1 MLPRLTKSRSS
12 KVPLSSIASRSGLLK
27 HRYGRSP
34 RIWLITDAA
43 DIRSIPREIHAIVR
57 DERRV
62 VRDFAEWAKS
72 RGSSDA
78 CLIWFVGDRLLEGDP
93 RDILKSLHSEDC
105 RSFVVVSTPCVEG
118 IPYVTT
124 QPRIFANAGSV
135 EHWNFRTRI
144 ESTATPATGA
154 MLDSSR
160 PDEPWTKLVD
170 AISLEK
176 TTTGA
181 GVEPLVYLWESRDK
195 LPDIVGAL
203 VLRNLAAMMLRHQ
216 KYVDARKLLEA
227 GAKLYPTY
235 AKLHY
240 LAALL
245 AIREHRF
252 GEAPSL
258 LERAKSCGVVFPGS
272 GGENSYRC
280 DWLLGVLAARVGDNR
295 NAFQRL
301 LPGVKH
307 DPLFEPSLTEIFKLR
322 LPRSMIESQQ
332 YVFTRAARLNPHVAA
347 RISEYFSKHGVHDA
361 ARRITE
367 TIPLEP
373 PPREGVENQLTS
385 SASPIRTMVQTT
397 SHQNPQETVKQA
409 TGVIFEGPFFEYS
422 SLARVNREIALAL
435 VSSDEFVVRLET
447 SSPAAQSPRLIPDG
461 SRLTPAIHRQIHAT
475 NLTIRHQWPPNFRRP
490 STGKLAVIL
499 PWEYGGVPRVWIDQI
514 RQNVDELWVPSNFVR
529 EVFVRNGVDSER
541 VVVIPN
547 GYDPEIFTAG
557 GSSFRPQGSRDFV
570 FLFVGG
576 IIRRKGVDLLL
587 SAFEA
592 AFDPSEGATLV
603 FLISGSA
610 GAYQHNSLLS
620 EIEAASTNPK
630 HPPILSIFE
639 TVDDFV
645 LASLYRGAN
654 ALVLPYRGEGF
665 GMPLLEAM
673 ACGTPVITTAEGPAK
688 EFCDDSNS
696 YLLSATIDLVLD
708 QPPPLGPIVG
718 GLTWYEPSFVELVHT
733 LRHVYKNRG
742 EAAAKGQAAAKSV
755 RHLTWQNATGQYAAR
770 IRQLCEL

>member
-1 MLPRLTKSRSS
+1 
-12 KVPLSSIASRSGLLK
+12 VPLYSLDSRSGLLK
-27 HRYGRSP
+27 HQYAHSP
-34 RIWLITDAA
+34 RIWLITDVT
-43 DIRSIPREIHAIVR
+43 DIRSIPREIYAIVR

-62 VRDFAEWAKS
+62 VRDFAEWSKS
-72 RGSSDA
+72 KGSSDA
-78 CLIWFVGDRLLEGDP
+78 CLIWFAGDRLLEGDA
-93 RDILKSLHSEDC
+93 RGVLKSLHAQDC
-105 RSFVVVSTPCVEG
+105 RSFVVVNTPCVEEF
-118 IPYVTT
+118 PYLTI
-124 QPRIFANAGSV
+124 QPRIVANSGAV

-144 ESTATPATGA
+144 ESTGTLATRT
-154 MLDSSR
+154 MLDSNR
-160 PDEPWTKLVD
+160 PDEPWAKLMD
-170 AISLEK
+170 AVSLEK
-176 TTTGA
+176 KNTGA

-203 VLRNLAAMMLRHQ
+203 VLRNLVAMMFQHQ
-216 KYVDARKLLEA
+216 KYADARKLLEA

-235 AKLHY
+235 AELHY

-258 LERAKSCGVVFPGS
+258 LERAKSCGVAFPGS

-280 DWLLGVLAARVGDNR
+280 DQLLGVLAARVGDDR

-301 LPGVKH
+301 LSGVKH
-307 DPLFEPSLTEIFKLR
+307 YPLFEPSLAEIFKLR

-332 YVFTRAARLNPHVAA
+332 YVFTQAARLNPHVAA
-347 RISEYFSKHGVHDA
+347 SIAEYLVTHGLYDV
-361 ARRITE
+361 ARRIAE
-367 TIPLEP
+367 TIPNEP
-373 PPREGVENQLTS
+373 LQRERVKNQLAS
-385 SASPIRTMVQTT
+385 SPAPIRTVAHSTGDPNSQRA
-397 SHQNPQETVKQA
+397 VKQA
-409 TGVIFEGPFFEYS
+409 TGVVFEGPFFEYS

-435 VSSDEFVVRLET
+435 LSSDEFEVRLET
-447 SSPAAQSPRLIPDG
+447 SSPAAQSPRLLPDG
-461 SRLTPAIHRQIHAT
+461 SKLTPAVHRRIHQT

-490 STGKLAVIL
+490 PTGKLAVIL
-499 PWEYGGVPRVWIDQI
+499 PWEYGGVPRVWINQI
-514 RQNVDELWVPSNFVR
+514 QQNVDELWVPSNFVR
-529 EVFVRNGVDSER
+529 EVFVRNGVDAER
-541 VVVIPN
+541 VIVVPN
-547 GYDPEIFTAG
+547 GYDPEIFTTH
-557 GSSFRPQGSRDFV
+557 GSSFRPQGSRGFV

-592 AFDPSEGATLV
+592 AFDPSEGVTLV

-620 EIEAASTNPK
+620 EIQAASTNPK
-630 HPPILSIFE
+630 QPPVLSIFE
-639 TVDDFV
+639 TVDDLV

-673 ACGTPVITTAEGPAK
+673 ACGTPAITTAEGPAK
-688 EFCDDSNS
+688 DFCDDSNS
-696 YLLSATIDLVLD
+696 YPVPATLDLVLD

-718 GLTWYEPSFVELVHT
+718 GLTWYEPLFAELVHT

-742 EAAAKGQAAAKSV
+742 EAAAKGQAAATSV
-755 RHLTWQNATGQYAAR
+755 RRLTWENATKQYAAR
-770 IRQLCEL
+770 IRRLCEL